1 MTHEKFKSKKLESIE
16 KPSGLIKFANSVNHN
31 ISIELLTCFSYRL
44 KNGASH
50 NKTIDWWILQLR
62 NMAFAEKCP
71 LMQKKKEFRISQNV

>member
-31 ISIELLTCFSYRL
+31 ISIELLTCFSHRL

-50 NKTIDWWILQLR
+50 NKTIDW
-62 NMAFAEKCP
+62 
-71 LMQKKKEFRISQNV
+71 